1 MLAHDSSPVRP
12 EELLAHAAWLRQL
25 ALGLVRGAAD
35 PEDLVQATYLAALRS
50 PPERDLPIRRW
61 LAQVLRNVWK
71 MRVRS
76 STRRASRETEFAA
89 VEYAEGATSPEALLA
104 RFQTQHLL
112 GSLVAELEEPYRSTV
127 LLRYQEGLSSA
138 EIARTQN
145 VPPGTVR
152 WRLMTGLEKLRE
164 ALDSKTEGD
173 RRAWIAMLIPFG
185 KPLKAAAVK
194 GASVKVYAT
203 AAAALALAGSMAV
216 VGLGRSGASH
226 APQGAPRAA
235 EAPMEHMQEMD
246 YWSFLTEEN
255 HGGGFNRLD
264 EPNAEFATKE
274 GDVIIYV
281 YTEDID
287 ANLAEA
293 EKLGGSIIKGRTEI
307 PGMGWYAHFR
317 DVGGNRVGLFQGG
330 DMEQSQSTTA

>member
-1 MLAHDSSPVRP
+1 MLAHEPSPVRP
-12 EELLAHAAWLRQL
+12 EELLAHAGWLRQL

-76 STRRASRETEFAA
+76 TTRRASRETEFAA

-104 RFQTQHLL
+104 RFQTQRLL
-112 GSLVAELEEPYRSTV
+112 GGLVAELEEPYRSTV

-164 ALDSKTEGD
+164 ALDHESKGD
-173 RRAWIAMLIPFG
+173 RKAWMAMLIPFG
-185 KPLKAAAVK
+185 KPLKAAALK
-194 GASVKVYAT
+194 GASVKLY
-203 AAAALALAGSMAV
+203 AAAAAAIALAGSVAV
-216 VGLGRSGASH
+216 VELGRPSASH
-226 APQGAPRAA
+226 APGPAPRAA
-235 EAPMEHMQEMD
+235 EAPLEQQRELPAPPPSSASEAPAAPATPSPAKATAKPPKPALLARD
-246 YWSFLTEEN
+246 KPKDAAPTETDAPKPPSPVDPEVI
-255 HGGGFNRLD
+255 GG
-264 EPNAEFATKE
+264 TKVE
-274 GDVIIYV
+274 VVNGV
-281 YTEDID
+281 
-287 ANLAEA
+287 LQ
-293 EKLGGSIIKGRTEI
+293 
-307 PGMGWYAHFR
+307 P
-317 DVGGNRVGLFQGG
+317 
-330 DMEQSQSTTA
+330 STP